1 MGFYGSVYYQLID
14 TFYKFIAENDGYL
27 KTVRDFPTT
36 PNSDIIFE
44 ANGRKSVI
52 DLNTGNRWL
61 SFTKGTG
68 EDKDKVFLWHNAPD
82 KGKMIVQTSFTGA
95 GNAKDKT
102 GGDSLDKATQL
113 NYGDQFAVDSIR
125 YDDAGHI
132 AKQEK
137 KYFILPQEL
146 VNFKVDA
153 LEALIFSTL
162 GEKEKIQET
171 IDLIKAKYPQ
181 NVNNLLEYVQY
192 NDNNNKIYHDQY
204 IGKWNEVFSNWQ
216 WYGAPTITEIIGNLD
231 NLYRG
236 TKVNGFV
243 NGKANQGSLV
253 DCIGDMSTIAQDY
266 KGSEEVACSISDALH
281 EFKKQDGII
290 DTINKDIETAM
301 TRIDNTDKNL
311 ASTNIA
317 VEGVDARLDT
327 VETNMGSRGDY
338 KSVYTEVGNLY
349 KANTDEAKAR
359 EEADTALNTK
369 IEKEISDR
377 DTAVTAE
384 RESRV
389 AAINILSDNL
399 ATEIQDRRDEIG
411 RVDSILGS
419 KGENNDS
426 VYAEIGKL
434 HNKDAEI
441 VSVIGDKG
449 QLDTI
454 YTEIRNLQASDA
466 TITADYKAA
475 DATIVADYK
484 AADKVVEKNYAA
496 ADEALVNTYIGVK
509 GENHSPLYTEID
521 SIKTSLEELAN
532 YSDDT
537 FETKANAKN
546 YALQTSVEASI
557 ADINKTLTDSYLT
570 SEAIATKYMPRNEA
584 DKFALTDSLE
594 TARKEA
600 AQATAEVKTLLSAE
614 IDNINNNIGKV
625 EGEGQNT
632 ANQLSEL
639 LNRIERIEAAII
651 GLGGTL
657 EETPQE

>member
-27 KTVRDFPTT
+27 KTIRTFPTT
-36 PNSDIIFE
+36 PSSDIIFE

-95 GNAKDKT
+95 GNAEDKT
-102 GGDSLDKATQL
+102 GGDSLDEATQL

-146 VNFKVDA
+146 INFKVDA

-162 GEKEKIQET
+162 GEKDKIQET
-171 IDLIKAKYPQ
+171 MDLIKAKYPQ

-192 NDNNNKIYHDQY
+192 NDDNNKIYHDQY
-204 IGKWNEVFSNWQ
+204 IGKWNEVCSNWG
-216 WYGAPTITEIIGNLD
+216 WYAPTITEIIGNLD
-231 NLYRG
+231 NLYKG
-236 TKVNGFV
+236 TKVNGFN
-243 NGKANQGSLV
+243 NGKVNQGSLV
-253 DCIGDMSTIAQDY
+253 DCIGDMTTVAQDY

-281 EFKKQDGII
+281 ELKKEDGIVANLQKQI
-290 DTINKDIETAM
+290 TDNLNSLTEENKQNETAIESVQETQKVM
-301 TRIDNTDKNL
+301 AQSITDLRKNVDDTFADIDEEITDL
-311 ASTNIA
+311 HT
-317 VEGVDARLDT
+317 
-327 VETNMGSRGDY
+327 
-338 KSVYTEVGNLY
+338 
-349 KANTDEAKAR
+349 TDSNEKQAR

-369 IEKEISDR
+369 IETEIFDR
-377 DTAVTAE
+377 GTAVAAE
-384 RESRV
+384 RDSRV
-389 AAINILSDNL
+389 AADNTLTENL
-399 ATEIQDRRDEIG
+399 AKEIQDRTDEIK
-411 RVDSILGS
+411 RVDNILGS
-419 KGENNDS
+419 KGESNDN

-434 HNKDAEI
+434 HDKDAEI

-454 YTEIRNLQASDA
+454 YTEIRNLQASDV
-466 TITADYKAA
+466 TIAANYK
-475 DATIVADYK
+475 
-484 AADKVVEKNYAA
+484 A

-521 SIKTSLEELAN
+521 NIKT
-532 YSDDT
+532 YSDNT
-537 FETKANAKN
+537 FETKANATN
-546 YALQTSVEASI
+546 YALQSNVEASI
-557 ADINKTLTDSYLT
+557 ADINKTLADSYLT
-570 SEAIATKYMPRNEA
+570 SEAIATKYMPRDEA

-594 TARKEA
+594 TVRKEA

-614 IDNINNNIGKV
+614 IDNINNNIGRI

>member
-27 KTVRDFPTT
+27 KTVRTFPTT
-36 PNSDIIFE
+36 PTSDIIFE

-68 EDKDKVFLWHNAPD
+68 DDKDKVFLWHNAPD
-82 KGKMIVQTSFTGA
+82 KGKMTVQTSFTGV
-95 GNAKDKT
+95 GNAESKT
-102 GGDSLDKATQL
+102 GGDSLAKATQL
-113 NYGDQFAVDSIR
+113 NYGDQFAVDSVK

-132 AKQEK
+132 AQKEK

-171 IDLIKAKYPQ
+171 IDLIKAKYPK
-181 NVNNLLEYVQY
+181 NVTNLLEYIQY
-192 NDNNNKIYHDQY
+192 NDENNKIYHDQY
-204 IGKWNEVFSNWQ
+204 IGKWNEVFANWQ

-231 NLYRG
+231 NLYKG

-253 DCIGDMSTIAQDY
+253 DCIGDMSKIAQDY

-290 DTINKDIETAM
+290 DTINKDIETAI

-327 VETNMGSRGDY
+327 VEANMGSRGDY
-338 KSVYTEVGNLY
+338 KTVYAEVNNLY
-349 KANTDEAKAR
+349 KANTDEVAARDEADKALDKKINDEITAR
-359 EEADTALNTK
+359 E
-369 IEKEISDR
+369 
-377 DTAVTAE
+377 TAVADEITLREKADAQLTTDLE
-384 RESRV
+384 REIEDRTK
-389 AAINILSDNL
+389 AIERID
-399 ATEIQDRRDEIG
+399 G
-411 RVDSILGS
+411 ILGS
-419 KGENNDS
+419 KGE
-426 VYAEIGKL
+426 
-434 HNKDAEI
+434 
-441 VSVIGDKG
+441 
-449 QLDTI
+449 
-454 YTEIRNLQASDA
+454 
-466 TITADYKAA
+466 
-475 DATIVADYK
+475 
-484 AADKVVEKNYAA
+484 
-496 ADEALVNTYIGVK
+496 
-509 GENHSPLYTEID
+509 
-521 SIKTSLEELAN
+521 
-532 YSDDT
+532 SDDT
-537 FETKANAKN
+537 VYSEIAKLHSEDDAIYTLIGTQEDLNPIYQEIRALHAKDSQIETNYAKADTDIINNYIGTKTESHNTLYSEIDMIKNSLKDGLDDLQEYADTTFETQANAAN
-546 YALQTSVEASI
+546 YALQTNVEASI
-557 ADINKTLTDSYLT
+557 ASINETLANRYLD
-570 SEAIATKYMPRNEA
+570 SEAIATKYMPRDEA

-594 TARKEA
+594 TVRKEA
-600 AQATAEVKTLLSAE
+600 AQAATEVKVLLSAE
-614 IDNINNNIGKV
+614 IDNINNNLGRI

-639 LNRIERIEAAII
+639 LNKIERIEAAII
-651 GLGGTL
+651 RLGGTL